1 MSQSSVISMIY
12 SLYDD
17 FYPQEKK
24 VANYVIAHAHDVVN
38 MNNSELAKACE
49 TSVATISRF
58 VKKCGVESFHQFK
71 VVLARDVVLGED
83 VQVSS
88 TISLEDVH
96 TSIANIQANK
106 MNEIKATLSLLDEKQ
121 LKEVV
126 ALLSKAA
133 MIQIVAV
140 GNTIPVAINAQ
151 YMFNEIGLRAMAG
164 TIWETQLA
172 FSMTLTPQDV
182 MIAISNTGE
191 SKDVVKMIHNAREG
205 GAKVIAITN
214 NPQSTIASLADY
226 HLQSATREKL
236 FLNEFY
242 FSRVSAMTIIEVLYL
257 FLTVGNEKS
266 YDYLSKCENLMADEK
281 L

>member
-24 VANYVIAHAHDVVN
+24 VADYVIAHAHDVVN

-106 MNEIKATLSLLDEKQ
+106 INEIKATLSLLDEEQ

-126 ALLSKAA
+126 ALLSKAS

-191 SKDVVKMIHNAREG
+191 SKDVVKMICNAREG

-257 FLTVGNEKS
+257 FLTVGNKKS